1 MDDRARKKREVQV
14 GDEIKVVD
22 VPVKEVAAPKAD
34 AVSNPQVEKDRAI
47 SLRKLLD
54 ARKSEIL
61 FFEERFRK
69 TSGGTHG
76 GDGHQ
81 KRAFQL
87 LPRHMRRRAMSY
99 NPYLVP
105 LRLRERA
112 KRESNG
118 TEAPKGHKV
127 HKGGGWRLS
136 RRRTE
141 RRRLDLVRPG
151 LQPGVDGSKKDFYI
165 ERDFKVL
172 ETHMWHAKR
181 FHMINWAGYKVPK
194 EATLRGRSAVLHTSQ
209 KGAVAFESS
218 FVRPIVI
225 TSSSQA
231 TLQHI
236 LAELSLD
243 AAILLQ
249 PFQLRRLHTGF
260 IKRRIFCSSSS
271 SSSSTEAQSFFDP
284 LAPCQIHGLTFK
296 DAQGTSKTRVFIWLD
311 PHATANVKEEVHKI
325 LNGMKKAKGEETEVN
340 CEWEALDNRFEVIGP
355 HSSMALSKLLL
366 AASPED
372 QALLE
377 KYLSSRPKSIPSG
390 TTLAVK
396 VKDPRIVKFSRRF
409 ATAESAPKNSATG
422 PVMSSMSQMLANL
435 VLHQGSKGRTSDF
448 ERGLASSSAIDS
460 CPLLSTG
467 DYSWCKY
474 QDHETEDASNLAAV
488 DGTGTWVLL
497 QRFPDG
503 DDGHEGWILSLPRS
517 WGASFWKKLIRCGV
531 RPVGRRER
539 AEMKFEDLS
548 PRYPE
553 DFPNTPGY
561 DTYIQQKSND
571 VRSAWKNRPP
581 QKRLNHDKLGFTSP
595 FKPDWLHLYMSAH
608 LSYLPMDEST
618 HKVHLTYR
626 FGAAATKPTSEAE
639 HALESEWS
647 VATSKSSGS
656 SAEGTKSER
665 QTVWKPGG
673 FSATTMDVDEP
684 AGASTHVILD
694 LVPVAI
700 VLEQGGTVVNYN
712 AHIFDMAC
720 YATAADYKAA
730 IGTESEPIGYVTSG
744 SFCMSRGKSAGIAFV
759 TSIWWRSAVASVP
772 AHSLKVLVRNV
783 TSREYHVATIMP
795 LDPIYG

>member
-22 VPVKEVAAPKAD
+22 VPVAESAAPKATAQPITQAD
-34 AVSNPQVEKDRAI
+34 KDRAV
-47 SLRKLLD
+47 SLRKLMD
-54 ARKSEIL
+54 ARKSEII
-61 FFEERFRK
+61 FFEERYRK

-99 NPYLVP
+99 NPYLIP
-105 LRLRERA
+105 FRLRERA
-112 KRESNG
+112 KRESKG

-136 RRRTE
+136 RRRSE

-151 LQPGVDGSKKDFYI
+151 LQPGVEGSKTNFYI

-181 FHMINWAGYKVPK
+181 FHMINWAGYKIPK

-209 KGAVAFESS
+209 KGVVAFESS
-218 FVRPIVI
+218 FMRPIVI
-225 TSSSQA
+225 TSSSKP
-231 TLQHI
+231 TIQHI
-236 LAELSLD
+236 LSELSLD
-243 AAILLQ
+243 AATILQ

-260 IKRRIFCSSSS
+260 IKRRVVCRSSSS
-271 SSSSTEAQSFFDP
+271 LSSSEAQSFFDP
-284 LAPCQIHGLTFK
+284 LAPCQIHGLNFT
-296 DAQGTSKTRVFIWLD
+296 DAKGTPKTRVFIWLD
-311 PHATANVKEEVHKI
+311 PHATSDVREEVQKI
-325 LNGMKKAKGEETEVN
+325 INGTKQVKGEETEVT

-355 HSSMALSKLLL
+355 HSSLALSKLLL

-372 QALLE
+372 QTLLE

-409 ATAESAPKNSATG
+409 AATASSPKNSAVA
-422 PVMSSMSQMLANL
+422 PVMSSMSQMMANL
-435 VLHQGSKGRTSDF
+435 ILHQGSKGRASDF
-448 ERGLASSSAIDS
+448 ERGLASSSAIDT

-467 DYSWCKY
+467 EYSWCNY
-474 QDHETEDASNLAAV
+474 QDHETENPTNMAAV
-488 DGTGTWVLL
+488 ESTGTWALL
-497 QRFPDG
+497 QRLPEG

-517 WGASFWKKLIRCGV
+517 WGATFWKRLIRCGV
-531 RPVGRRER
+531 RPIGRRER

-561 DTYIQQKSND
+561 YTYIKQKESD
-571 VRSAWKNRPP
+571 TKSAWKSRPP
-581 QKRLNHDKLGFTSP
+581 QKRINHEKLGFNSP
-595 FKPDWLHLYMSAH
+595 FKPDWMHLYMSSH
-608 LSYLPMDEST
+608 LRYLPMDEFS
-618 HKVHLTYR
+618 HKIHLTYR
-626 FGAAATKPTSEAE
+626 FGAAAIKPTDDAEKALEAE
-639 HALESEWS
+639 WT
-647 VATSKSSGS
+647 VATTSSHRSG
-656 SAEGTKSER
+656 AQDAKSER
-665 QTVWKPGG
+665 RTVWKPGG
-673 FSATTMDVDEP
+673 FYATTMDVDETV
-684 AGASTHVILD
+684 GAFVDVILD
-694 LVPVAI
+694 LVPVAV

-720 YATAADYKAA
+720 YTTATDYKAA
-730 IGTESEPIGYVTSG
+730 IGTYSEPIGFVTSG
-744 SFCMSRGKSAGIAFV
+744 AYCMSRGKSAGIAFV
-759 TSIWWRSAVASVP
+759 TSIWWRSAVASTP
-772 AHSLKVLVRNV
+772 AASLKVLVRNV